1 MIKIKNTL
9 KQNFYLKAF
18 LLGFLTA
25 FCLFIPFLVVDKGF
39 FTYAGDFNSQQIPF
53 YMYMVR
59 MVQSGNLKWGWAIDL
74 GSSVITSYSF
84 YLLGSPFFW
93 LACLF
98 TYKAKPYLMP
108 FLLMLK
114 FAVGSLGAFS

>member
-1 MIKIKNTL
+1 MTKIKNTL

-59 MVQSGNLKWGWAIDL
+59 MVQSGNL
-74 GSSVITSYSF
+74 
-84 YLLGSPFFW
+84 
-93 LACLF
+93 
-98 TYKAKPYLMP
+98 
-108 FLLMLK
+108 
-114 FAVGSLGAFS
+114 